1 MTRSWHTSFV
11 VSARLVIL
19 AAFIAMSTATS
30 AAELAKVRVGLETK
44 QPVLLGQKIAFHV
57 DLLSATFFAGTPKFD
72 LPHLSGVVLMKVDE
86 RPVVSTEQIAGDTYS
101 VQRHQFVLFP
111 QRPGTLT
118 VPSLQVQFSVAAA
131 FGKAPVEQTLTTDA
145 FTLEVSTPPG
155 TEGIAMLISTTELSV
170 ENQWSPRLGADNT
183 AKLTVGDALTRQMT
197 VRAADIPGMAFPSIP
212 FPPQTGLGVYP
223 KPPVVEDAMQRGEFT
238 GQRVETVTYIC
249 EQPGTYTLPALTI
262 PWFDVDDEQL
272 KKVTLPAVT
281 LEVAANPSI
290 RADAPLLDGS
300 QQRLPTRSPWG
311 ARVVTSIVLAAAA
324 LCWRF
329 RRLLTAR
336 LHVWRDH
343 RSENEAAYFARV
355 KTACQ
360 SHDPTMTY
368 NALLRWLDRP
378 HNGNDAVTVEQFVHR
393 TADDELR
400 DQVARLEW
408 FAFGPAS
415 IQHDAWS
422 GLPLYTSLVRARKR
436 AIQDNG
442 RSSPNKHGAL
452 PPLNP

>member
-1 MTRSWHTSFV
+1 MPTRTW
-11 VSARLVIL
+11 
-19 AAFIAMSTATS
+19 
-30 AAELAKVRVGLETK
+30 
-44 QPVLLGQKIAFHV
+44 
-57 DLLSATFFAGTPKFD
+57 
-72 LPHLSGVVLMKVDE
+72 
-86 RPVVSTEQIAGDTYS
+86 
-101 VQRHQFVLFP
+101 VQRQIMIVAP
-111 QRPGTLT
+111 VIVGG
-118 VPSLQVQFSVAAA
+118 SLWALSVADWS
-131 FGKAPVEQTLTTDA
+131 FSNLWLTPDQQA
-145 FTLEVSTPPG
+145 
-155 TEGIAMLISTTELSV
+155 
-170 ENQWSPRLGADNT
+170 QRLFDE
-183 AKLTVGDALTRQMT
+183 KK
-197 VRAADIPGMAFPSIP
+197 
-212 FPPQTGLGVYP
+212 Y
-223 KPPVVEDAMQRGEFT
+223 GE
-238 GQRVETVTYIC
+238 
-249 EQPGTYTLPALTI
+249 
-262 PWFDVDDEQL
+262 
-272 KKVTLPAVT
+272 
-281 LEVAANPSI
+281 AANPSI

-408 FAFGPAS
+408 FAFGPVS